1 MLKKVS
7 VTASTIEANAIGDI
21 LRNGRSM
28 PGYIRQLK
36 ECQVLLNISVLGV
49 IDDWNLPL
57 SLLMFIVE

>member
-1 MLKKVS
+1 MLKNVS

-28 PGYIRQLK
+28 PGYIRQLN

-49 IDDWNLPL
+49 IRLEFAVVP
-57 SLLMFIVE
+57 VELDVYC

>member
-1 MLKKVS
+1 MLKNVS
-7 VTASTIEANAIGDI
+7 ITASTIEANAIGDI

-49 IDDWNLPL
+49 IDDWNLLL